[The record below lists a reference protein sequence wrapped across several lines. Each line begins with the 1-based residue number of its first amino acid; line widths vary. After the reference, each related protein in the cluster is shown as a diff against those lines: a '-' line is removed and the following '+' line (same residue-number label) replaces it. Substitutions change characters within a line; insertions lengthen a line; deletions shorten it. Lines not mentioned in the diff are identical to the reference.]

1 MTCSKCQEQMT
12 FNFLD
17 DEVKMLTATKIRVKH
32 ECPKCF
38 LRVYSVLKEGA
49 KA

>member
-17 DEVKMLTATKIRVKH
+17 DEVKMYTSEIIRIRY

-38 LRVYSVLKEGA
+38 LRVYYKMREGA